1 MRMGRP
7 PPGVREPWKQGPS
20 QDAVSSV
27 RRIHESVTMAERY
40 PAHHHSPG
48 LSRRFCESCGHIS
61 MLCGVRVLVSKES

>member
-27 RRIHESVTMAERY
+27 RRIHESVTMVERY
-40 PAHHHSPG
+40 PSLPRTQQEI
-48 LSRRFCESCGHIS
+48 L
-61 MLCGVRVLVSKES
+61 